1 MPGKRKSSRNR
12 KLHNN
17 ATGRSVFGCRPLLL
31 RPSHERMID
40 CQIQFRIWIIS
51 NFAQSSGWCMSAA
64 TTMPGTACCWM
75 TAGSL
80 ASASRAF
87 PDRWS
92 ANISGPQS
100 CRWTG
105 NWKQHCSTRGTA
117 NAAAGAGR
125 CSGRAPTVGNT
136 APTAPL
142 PFTASKRPRANV
154 GAGPSVDNWGLE
166 TPRKYGVSE
175 RWSMRGCMIPLLHHY
190 FFFWEVF
197 LL

>member
-1 MPGKRKSSRNR
+1 MGSR
-12 KLHNN
+12 
-17 ATGRSVFGCRPLLL
+17 PPLL
-31 RPSHERMID
+31 RPNHERMID
-40 CQIQFRIWIIS
+40 WQILFHIWIIS
-51 NFAQSSGWCMSAA
+51 NFAQSNDWYMSAA
-64 TTMPGTACCWM
+64 TTMLGTVCFWM
-75 TAGSL
+75 MAGNP
-80 ASASRAF
+80 ASAFRAF
-87 PDRWS
+87 PGHWS
-92 ANISGPQS
+92 ANIFGPQS
-100 CRWTG
+100 CRKTG
-105 NWKQHCSTRGTA
+105 SWKRRCSIRGTA